1 MNNKPLSLTDTLII
15 SFALLALL
23 GGAISLFGGDALTGP
38 TQVAMLLIGFIG
50 SMVGLKN
57 GIGWEAIEQRIVE
70 CTSRTVGPNL
80 IFLSIGSLIGA
91 LMLSGAVPT
100 LLYAGLSILSPTF
113 FYPLCCLICALV
125 ALSIGSSW
133 TTAATIGVGLIG
145 VSYGFSLSPAITAGA
160 IISGAYF
167 GDKMSP
173 LSETT
178 NLAPA
183 VAGSSLFPHIHH
195 MIWVSGPSFISCLVI
210 FTAIGL
216 SSSLEAGSQEQINAF
231 LATLD
236 HHYNIAW
243 YNLLPI
249 ILLLAMAIMKVP
261 AFLAIVGGTM
271 IAIVFA
277 ILFQNDVILTFAHI
291 VQPEAS
297 INLLN
302 FCKTLL
308 AALVNGFEIHT
319 ENQAVNELLSR
330 GGMAS
335 MINMVWLVLCSMMM
349 TGVLEKVGYIQKIM
363 NLLVIFI
370 SSTGSLIA
378 TTMAT
383 CLSVNVLTGDQ
394 YLSIVLPGQM
404 WKEEYKKRKLA
415 AINLSRTLED
425 SGTITSPLI
434 PWNACG
440 VFMAST
446 LGVGTLAYLPFCFFN
461 FINPLIALSYGFLNI
476 KIAPLEESNAADS
489 EEITNSPV
497 PKHA

>member
-15 SFALLALL
+15 TFALLILL
-23 GGAISLFGGDALTGP
+23 GGAISLFGGDSLSGP
-38 TQVAMLLIGFIG
+38 TQVAMLLIGFTAAL
-50 SMVGLKN
+50 VGLKN
-57 GIGWEAIEQRIVE
+57 GLEWEGIEKRIVE

-113 FYPLCCLICALV
+113 FYPLSCLICALV

-145 VSYGFSLSPAITAGA
+145 VSYGFALSPEITAGA

-183 VAGSSLFPHIHH
+183 VAGSSLFPHIRH
-195 MIWVSGPSFISCLVI
+195 MMWVSVPSFVLCLII
-210 FTAIGL
+210 FTGL
-216 SSSLEAGSQEQINAF
+216 GLTSTLESGSQEQIAAF

-236 HHYNIAW
+236 YHFSIAW

-249 ILLLAMAIMKVP
+249 ILLLAMAILKVP
-261 AFLAIVGGTM
+261 AFLAIVGGTI

-277 ILFQNDVILTFAHI
+277 ILFQSEAIVSFANIL
-291 VQPEAS
+291 QPGAA
-297 INLLN
+297 LDTLH
-302 FCKTLL
+302 FFKTLL
-308 AALVNGFEIHT
+308 AALVDGFVIHT
-319 ENQAVNELLSR
+319 DNPAVNDLLSR
-330 GGMAS
+330 GGMVS

-363 NLLVIFI
+363 NLLIVFI

-383 CLSVNVLTGDQ
+383 CMSVNLLTGDQ
-394 YLSIVLPGQM
+394 YLSLVLPGQM

-446 LGVGTLAYLPFCFFN
+446 LGVATFAYLPFCFFN
-461 FINPLIALSYGFLNI
+461 LINPLIALSYGFLNI
-476 KIAPLEESNAADS
+476 KIAPLEEPSTSKSLGDSNEGLPS
-489 EEITNSPV
+489 
-497 PKHA
+497 HA

>member
-1 MNNKPLSLTDTLII
+1 MKDKALSLTDTLIVTVC
-15 SFALLALL
+15 LLALL

-38 TQVAMLLIGFIG
+38 TQVAMLLIGFIA
-50 SMVGLKN
+50 SLIGLKN
-57 GIGWEAIEQRIVE
+57 GLEWDSIEKRIVE

-113 FYPLCCLICALV
+113 FYPLSCLICALV
-125 ALSIGSSW
+125 AMSIGSSW

-145 VSYGFSLSPAITAGA
+145 VSIGFSLSPAITAGA

-183 VAGSSLFPHIHH
+183 VAGSSLFPHIQH
-195 MIWVSGPSFISCLVI
+195 MMWVSGPSFVITLII
-210 FTAIGL
+210 FTVIGL
-216 SSSLEAGSQEQINAF
+216 STDLEAGTQEQIDAF
-231 LATLD
+231 LFTLD
-236 HHYNIAW
+236 QWFHIAW
-243 YNLLPI
+243 YNLIPI
-249 ILLLAMAIMKVP
+249 ILLL
-261 AFLAIVGGTM
+261 GGTM
-271 IAIVFA
+271 IALLFA
-277 ILFQNDVILTFAHI
+277 LTFQAEVI
-291 VQPEAS
+291 ETFAS
-297 INLLN
+297 VIHPDSSYDALILG
-302 FCKTLL
+302 KTLL
-308 AALVNGFEIHT
+308 AALVSGFEIHT
-319 ENQAVNELLSR
+319 SNEDVNSLLSR

-335 MINMVWLVLCSMMM
+335 MINMVWLVICSMMM
-349 TGVLEKVGYIQKIM
+349 TGVLERIGYIKKLMQ
-363 NLLVIFI
+363 LLVNFI

-383 CLSVNVLTGDQ
+383 CMSVNLLTGDQ
-394 YLSIVLPGQM
+394 YLSLVLPGQM
-404 WKEEYKKRKLA
+404 WKAEYQKRKLA

-425 SGTITSPLI
+425 AGTITSPLI

-461 FINPLIALSYGFLNI
+461 LINPLIALSYGFLNI
-476 KIAPLEESNAADS
+476 KIAPEEEPSAKKPGDDMGANAP
-489 EEITNSPV
+489 SPE
-497 PKHA
+497 AA